1 MYYFRAPTIYNIHQ
15 LQKCINHLVCDYFW
29 LKKKT
34 NSITDKK
41 TTYQL
46 LQIMK
51 TIKIDQHKNKT
62 NIFSNENNI
71 NW

>member
-1 MYYFRAPTIYNIHQ
+1 M
-15 LQKCINHLVCDYFW
+15 
-29 LKKKT
+29 
-34 NSITDKK
+34 DKK
-41 TTYQL
+41 TTSQL

-62 NIFSNENNI
+62 NVFSNENNI